1 MFTIELLFCLFQD
14 FAIYKS
20 GVYSHITGDVMGGHA
35 VKLIGWGTTD
45 SGEDYWVIMASLRS

>member
-1 MFTIELLFCLFQD
+1 MFTIELLFCSSQD

-20 GVYSHITGDVMGGHA
+20 GVYSHVTGDVMGGHA

-45 SGEDYWVIMASLRS
+45 SGEDYWVTMASLRS